1 MSPNQ
6 IKAPCLDCTKRRIGC
21 HDRCSKFL
29 KFKQRLQARAMA
41 IRKEQESH
49 RRRETTI
56 ANEKTG
62 TCRFKR
68 RRFIAPAK

>member
-6 IKAPCLDCTKRRIGC
+6 IKAPCLDCPKRQIGC
-21 HDRCSKFL
+21 HDDCSKFQDY
-29 KFKQRLQARAMA
+29 KKRLA
-41 IRKEQESH
+41 IRAAAIRQEQETH

-56 ANEKTG
+56 ADEKTG

-68 RRFIAPAK
+68 RRFIASAK